1 MQKTCHADHSQC
13 ITLLSALQKLMVKAA
28 IDQIPVTLKGL
39 GTFSSHK
46 HPEYI
51 QENPQTG
58 EQILFPPRISYRMQ
72 SETPDN
78 PGEAKTISTELAEL
92 TQLPL
97 SLSSSFL
104 EAVAS
109 VITSRMK
116 QHEEVEVHGF
126 GTFHVIEAHQHELQR
141 IAFNPDEQLREL
153 VNAPFNCFEPV
164 VIKEA
169 ASAPS
174 VSVSPTLENDVQAS
188 ESVIFSEEKD
198 VQPSES
204 VIFSEEKDIQP
215 SESAIFSEEKDVQP
229 SESAIISEK
238 EDVQALEQGNPEVVK
253 AVPATEAAEPAPIK
267 AATAMEKEEKS
278 SNALLY
284 TALSLILLACITLVV
299 YLFCLHTD
307 SGETVV
313 LPEEIIPVEEITPV
327 VAAVDTSSVD
337 SVAADTLLAQVVDT
351 LQVPAVEP
359 KPVAESK
366 PAVEPTPA
374 KPAEVAAP
382 KQPEPKTFHRL
393 LGADGQPVTVTL
405 NPGERLTIVSL
416 NQYGDKAFWPYIFE
430 VNSDRIKAPNL
441 VQAGMKLYLP
451 DPAYYHIDAND
462 EESLRKAKNRGAQ
475 LLK

>member
-174 VSVSPTLENDVQAS
+174 VVVSPTQENDVQAS
-188 ESVIFSEEKD
+188 ESVIISEEKD

-204 VIFSEEKDIQP
+204 VIFSEEKDI
-215 SESAIFSEEKDVQP
+215 QP

-278 SNALLY
+278 SNTLLY

-327 VAAVDTSSVD
+327 VAVVDSSSVD
-337 SVAADTLLAQVVDT
+337 SVAADTMLAQVVDT

>member
-174 VSVSPTLENDVQAS
+174 VVVSPTQENDVQAS
-188 ESVIFSEEKD
+188 ESV
-198 VQPSES
+198 
-204 VIFSEEKDIQP
+204 
-215 SESAIFSEEKDVQP
+215 IFSEEKDVQP

-267 AATAMEKEEKS
+267 AATAMGKEEKS

-307 SGETVV
+307 SGETVA

-327 VAAVDTSSVD
+327 VAAVDSSSVD
-337 SVAADTLLAQVVDT
+337 SVATDTMLAQVVDT
-351 LQVPAVEP
+351 LQAPAVET
-359 KPVAESK
+359 KPVVESK

>member
-1 MQKTCHADHSQC
+1 MNHKEFLADVQKTCHADHSQC

-174 VSVSPTLENDVQAS
+174 VSVSPTQENDVQAS

-215 SESAIFSEEKDVQP
+215 SESAI
-229 SESAIISEK
+229 ISEK

-253 AVPATEAAEPAPIK
+253 AVPATEAAEPTPIK

-327 VAAVDTSSVD
+327 VAAVDSSSVD

>member
-174 VSVSPTLENDVQAS
+174 VVVSPTQENDVQAS

-198 VQPSES
+198 VQPSG
-204 VIFSEEKDIQP
+204 
-215 SESAIFSEEKDVQP
+215 SAIFSEEKDVQP

-253 AVPATEAAEPAPIK
+253 AVPATEAAEPAPVK

-307 SGETVV
+307 SGETVA

-327 VAAVDTSSVD
+327 VAAVDSSSVD
-337 SVAADTLLAQVVDT
+337 SVAVDTLLAQVVDT

-359 KPVAESK
+359 KPVVESK

>member
-174 VSVSPTLENDVQAS
+174 VVVSPTQENDVQAS

-215 SESAIFSEEKDVQP
+215 SESAI
-229 SESAIISEK
+229 ISEK
-238 EDVQALEQGNPEVVK
+238 EDVQALEQGNPEVEK
-253 AVPATEAAEPAPIK
+253 AVPTAEAAEPVPIK
-267 AATAMEKEEKS
+267 AATSMGKEEKS

-284 TALSLILLACITLVV
+284 TALSLILLSCISLVV
-299 YLFCLHTD
+299 YLFCLYTD
-307 SGETVV
+307 SGETIA
-313 LPEEIIPVEEITPV
+313 LPEENIPVEEIAPV
-327 VAAVDTSSVD
+327 IAAVDSSSVD

>member
-169 ASAPS
+169 APAPS
-174 VSVSPTLENDVQAS
+174 VELSPTQENDVQAS
-188 ESVIFSEEKD
+188 ESV
-198 VQPSES
+198 
-204 VIFSEEKDIQP
+204 
-215 SESAIFSEEKDVQP
+215 IFSEEKDVQP

-253 AVPATEAAEPAPIK
+253 AVPATEAAEPTPIK

-299 YLFCLHTD
+299 YLFCLRTD
-307 SGETVV
+307 SGETVA
-313 LPEEIIPVEEITPV
+313 LPGEIIPVEEVSPIVAV
-327 VAAVDTSSVD
+327 VDSSSVD

-351 LQVPAVEP
+351 LQVPAAET

>member
-174 VSVSPTLENDVQAS
+174 VVVSPTQENDVQAS

-204 VIFSEEKDIQP
+204 VIFSEEKDI
-215 SESAIFSEEKDVQP
+215 QP

-267 AATAMEKEEKS
+267 AATAMGTEEKS

-307 SGETVV
+307 SGEMVV

-327 VAAVDTSSVD
+327 VAAVDSSSVD
-337 SVAADTLLAQVVDT
+337 SVAADTMLAQVVDT
-351 LQVPAVEP
+351 LQVPAVET
-359 KPVAESK
+359 KPVVESK

-374 KPAEVAAP
+374 KPVEVAAP